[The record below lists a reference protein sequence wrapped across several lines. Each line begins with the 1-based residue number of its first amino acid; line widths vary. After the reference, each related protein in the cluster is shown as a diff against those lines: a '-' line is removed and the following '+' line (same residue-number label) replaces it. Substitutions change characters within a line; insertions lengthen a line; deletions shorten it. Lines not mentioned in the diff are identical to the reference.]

1 MVGESPYGSCDKGG
15 AVKRMLIPA
24 AAAVL
29 LCAAVAAGQKS
40 EVGDRV
46 VSSAIVLKE
55 IAGIPEQGIPQDLLG
70 KASCIAVVPS
80 MIKAGFIAAGN
91 YGKGVISCR
100 LQGGTGPWS
109 PPSMIMVGGGSFGLQ
124 LGVQATDLI
133 LVIMNLSGLESL
145 LGSRFTLGGDVSV
158 AAGPVGRTAA
168 AETDAFLS
176 AKILAYSRAR
186 GLFAGVSLK
195 GGVVRPDVDAIQV
208 LYGKPLEPRTIL
220 FEGVAEIPRDAQI
233 FVDELNRLSPAKK

>member
-1 MVGESPYGSCDKGG
+1 MSHPNGG
-15 AVKRMLIPA
+15 GIVNRILILA
-24 AAAVL
+24 AALVL
-29 LCAAVAAGQKS
+29 PCTTASAGPTS

-55 IAGIPEQGIPQDLLG
+55 IAGIPEQGIPHDLLD

-100 LQGGTGPWS
+100 LKGGAGPWS

-124 LGVQATDLI
+124 LGVQSTDLI

-145 LGSRFTLGGDVSV
+145 LNSKFTLGGDASV
-158 AAGPVGRTAA
+158 AAGPVGRTAT

-176 AKILAYSRAR
+176 ARILAYSRSR
-186 GLFAGVSLK
+186 GLFAGISLK
-195 GGVVRPDVDAIQV
+195 GGVVRPDMDAIQV
-208 LYGKPLEPRTIL
+208 LYGKAIEPRTIL
-220 FEGVAEIPRDAQI
+220 FEGVQNIPKDAQI
-233 FVDELNRLSPAKK
+233 FVDEINRLSPKKK